1 LREALCLDIRSQ
13 PDSLRVSGAR
23 LRECGI
29 LGAMRGVSGAQ
40 RQDEGVAHPIG
51 AAPVIP
57 MARSPSGDK
66 TRITTLTKSHL
77 DRCRFG
83 GSDSQNG
90 SVLPCLSSRLGR
102 DDARGLYSRGVFKCL
117 SIHEAKRHVD
127 PMHPLPIPL
136 LEGRRVRKK
145 PRCAAPHAAVGQKR
159 TFGHGDRNTAG
170 RKSA

>member
-1 LREALCLDIRSQ
+1 LREALCLDIRPQ
-13 PDSLRVSGAR
+13 PGSLRVSGAR

-40 RQDEGVAHPIG
+40 RQVEGVAHPIG
-51 AAPVIP
+51 AAPVMP
-57 MARSPSGDK
+57 MARSPSGDE
-66 TRITTLTKSHL
+66 TRTTTPTKSHL

-90 SVLPCLSSRLGR
+90 SVLPCLSSRMPVRLGR

-117 SIHEAKRHVD
+117 SIHEAKRRVD

-136 LEGRRVRKK
+136 LSGKEFGRSQGAWRHTL
-145 PRCAAPHAAVGQKR
+145 P
-159 TFGHGDRNTAG
+159 
-170 RKSA
+170 